1 MPDGGKQKIHIC
13 KDVVVLIE
21 KKIYICSRLCNYK
34 EMELCRE
41 CHTENL
47 SHSYM
52 CKYVIGGASVGSIFQ
67 KYGRFGVKPTSDAF
81 ILPA

>member
-1 MPDGGKQKIHIC
+1 
-13 KDVVVLIE
+13 
-21 KKIYICSRLCNYK
+21 
-34 EMELCRE
+34 MELCRE

-81 ILPA
+81 ILPAWRKKTKNKETDIYVWVSLEDFEKRKVWS